1 MLNKPTYAIVT
12 MVAMG
17 TLWLLGENGCEGR
30 HNFSKLMFSKL
41 FGLFSVKALIMKVQ
55 SNKKCVSIKRTIKI
69 HFPLLWQ
76 LRFYLRMK

>member
-12 MVAMG
+12 MVSMG
-17 TLWLLGENGCEGR
+17 TLWLLGGKMVAMGDTI
-30 HNFSKLMFSKL
+30 FSKL
-41 FGLFSVKALIMKVQ
+41 FVSFSVRALIMKVQ

>member
-1 MLNKPTYAIVT
+1 MLNKPTYDLAT
-12 MVAMG
+12 MAAMG
-17 TLWLLGENGCEGR
+17 TLWLLGGNGCYGR

-41 FGLFSVKALIMKVQ
+41 FFFFSVRALIMKVQ

-69 HFPLLWQ
+69 HFLLLWQ

>member
-12 MVAMG
+12 IVARGKIVAMG
-17 TLWLLGENGCEGR
+17 D
-30 HNFSKLMFSKL
+30 NFSKLMFSKL
-41 FGLFSVKALIMKVQ
+41 VFFSVRGLIMKVQ
-55 SNKKCVSIKRTIKI
+55 SNKKCVSIKRTIKV

>member
-12 MVAMG
+12 IVAMG
-17 TLWLLGENGCEGR
+17 TLWLLGE
-30 HNFSKLMFSKL
+30 KLLLWETQFFKTYV
-41 FGLFSVKALIMKVQ
+41 FKTCFFSVRGLIMKVQ
-55 SNKKCVSIKRTIKI
+55 SNKKCVSIKRTIKV